1 MIINT
6 NTYAEVNKYRNLHRD
21 EKEITKDIK
30 DDIKEN
36 IEVTKTKIM
45 ASKLFIV
52 GGVTFLLVL
61 FYMFFYIGSE
71 CVNYIF

>member
-6 NTYAEVNKYRNLHRD
+6 NTYAEVNKYRNLHKD
-21 EKEITKDIK
+21 KKEITKDIR
-30 DDIKEN
+30 DIKEN
-36 IEVTKTKIM
+36 IEITKTKIM
-45 ASKLFIV
+45 ASNLFIV

-71 CVNYIF
+71 CVNYIL

>member
-6 NTYAEVNKYRNLHRD
+6 NTYEEVNKYRNLHKD
-21 EKEITKDIK
+21 EREITE

-36 IEVTKTKIM
+36 IEITKTKIM
-45 ASKLFIV
+45 ASKLFVV

-71 CVNYIF
+71 CVNYIL

>member
-6 NTYAEVNKYRNLHRD
+6 NTYEEVNKYRNLHKDGR
-21 EKEITKDIK
+21 EITE

-36 IEVTKTKIM
+36 IEITKTKIM
-45 ASKLFIV
+45 ASNLFV
-52 GGVTFLLVL
+52 AGGVTFLLVL

-71 CVNYIF
+71 CVNYIL

>member
-6 NTYAEVNKYRNLHRD
+6 NTYAEVNKYRNLQKDGR
-21 EKEITKDIK
+21 EITKDIK
-30 DDIKEN
+30 NIKEN
-36 IEVTKTKIM
+36 IEITKTKIM
-45 ASKLFIV
+45 ASKLFVV

-71 CVNYIF
+71 CVNYIL

>member
-6 NTYAEVNKYRNLHRD
+6 NTYAEVNKYRNLHKDGR
-21 EKEITKDIK
+21 EITKDIR
-30 DDIKEN
+30 DIKEN

-45 ASKLFIV
+45 ASNLFVV

-71 CVNYIF
+71 CVNYIL

>member
-6 NTYAEVNKYRNLHRD
+6 NTYEEVNKYRNLYKD
-21 EKEITKDIK
+21 EREITK

-36 IEVTKTKIM
+36 IEITKTKIM
-45 ASKLFIV
+45 ASKLFV
-52 GGVTFLLVL
+52 AGGVAFLLVL

-71 CVNYIF
+71 CVNYIL

>member
-6 NTYAEVNKYRNLHRD
+6 NNYAEVNKYRNLQKDGR
-21 EKEITKDIK
+21 EITKDIK
-30 DDIKEN
+30 NIKEN
-36 IEVTKTKIM
+36 IEITKTKIM
-45 ASKLFIV
+45 ASKLFVV

-71 CVNYIF
+71 CVNYIL